1 MNYIRHLNKAFEK
14 ICEDERLTPFHI
26 SLYFSLFQYW
36 NMARFRSP
44 ISISRYELM
53 RASKIGSVNTYIR
66 CIKQLDEWKYIRYQ
80 PSYNPQKG
88 SLVYLYTFNTGSDN
102 SKSTTEE
109 KSTDNAISNT
119 NEMQVIPSINN
130 TNITN
135 EGNNSNTFEQS
146 QNNNSFKS
154 SSNDMSGGNEKKEKS
169 SGKKEKK
176 HVTSSISPRAES
188 RGEKQS
194 TQSESRGRN
203 PTAEQVKDHFAENKW
218 LSIEA
223 EKFFNHYESNGW
235 LIGGRSPM
243 KNWKAASRNWI
254 LNSQKFNNPKKQNI
268 NVTTT
273 KNYNEP
279 L

>member
-66 CIKQLDEWKYIRYQ
+66 CIKQLDEWQYIKYK

-88 SLVYLYTFNTGSDN
+88 SLVYLYTFNTSDDN
-102 SKSTTEE
+102 STTTG
-109 KSTDNAISNT
+109 SGNAVRNAIN
-119 NEMQVIPSINN
+119 NANKMQLSPSINT
-130 TNITN
+130 TNILN
-135 EGNNSNTFEQS
+135 EENTLNTGAPAK
-146 QNNNSFKS
+146 NNNSKDS
-154 SSNDMSGGNEKKEKS
+154 LSKIAVNSKKEKS
-169 SGKKEKK
+169 SGKKEKA
-176 HVTSSISPRAES
+176 VSIQIQR
-188 RGEKQS
+188 
-194 TQSESRGRN
+194 
-203 PTAEQVKDHFAENKW
+203 PTALQVKEHFIENQW
-218 LSIEA
+218 QAVEA

-254 LNSQKFNNPKKQNI
+254 LNSKKFNNTKTPNTH
-268 NVTTT
+268 VTTE

>member
-36 NMARFRSP
+36 NMARFRNP
-44 ISISRYELM
+44 ISISRDELM

-66 CIKQLDEWKYIRYQ
+66 CIKQLDEWAYIKYQ

-88 SLVYLYTFNTGSDN
+88 SLVYLYTFNTGNDN
-102 SKSTTEE
+102 SKNTSDV
-109 KSTDNAISNT
+109 KSTDNASGNA
-119 NEMQVIPSINN
+119 NEIQVIPSINN

-135 EGNNSNTFEQS
+135 EGNKSNTSDQS

-154 SSNDMSGGNEKKEKS
+154 SSNDIHSGKEKKEKS
-169 SGKKEKK
+169 SGKKEKA
-176 HVTSSISPRAES
+176 ISKPSA
-188 RGEKQS
+188 
-194 TQSESRGRN
+194 QSESRSRN
-203 PTAEQVKDHFAENKW
+203 PTAQEVKDHFAENKW
-218 LSIEA
+218 LPIEA

-254 LNSQKFNNPKKQNI
+254 LNSQKFNNNSKTQKTH
-268 NVTTT
+268 VTTS

>member
-66 CIKQLDEWKYIRYQ
+66 CIKQLDEWKYIMYK

-88 SLVYLYTFNTGSDN
+88 SLVYLYTFNTSSDN
-102 SKSTTEE
+102 TISTTEE
-109 KSTDNAISNT
+109 KSTDDTTGNA
-119 NEMQVIPSINN
+119 NETQVIPSINN

-135 EGNNSNTFEQS
+135 EGNNSNTSEQS
-146 QNNNSFKS
+146 KNNNSFKS
-154 SSNDMSGGNEKKEKS
+154 SSNDIHSGKEKKEKS
-169 SGKKEKK
+169 SDKKEKVNSK
-176 HVTSSISPRAES
+176 SSAE
-188 RGEKQS
+188 
-194 TQSESRGRN
+194 SESRGRN

-218 LSIEA
+218 LPIEA

-254 LNSQKFNNPKKQNI
+254 LNSQKFNNVKQKNTH
-268 NVTTT
+268 VTTS